1 MDSKH
6 NQATEYATQFFDFV
20 PQCFVDE
27 LNQSCQELVMDA
39 LGVIKT
45 KIAGKYDGKLDPAVM
60 EASMQKV
67 EDKYSEEFDKI
78 FEKVGKFTTENILRV
93 PAHVLLPEDEV
104 WDTERPGSISAKSA
118 NVDVELE
125 ALRNKIKTANY
136 KKTVLRES
144 LKDMEA
150 ICVKQEAKIK
160 ADDELFK
167 QYNVGDWRHIVDLME
182 QDKAS
187 LTKNLNILEKLTKSE
202 RDNEANEY
210 KYILDKQKRV
220 KIAKYCESY
229 LDNLQQEIIK
239 EEGDR

>member
-1 MDSKH
+1 M
-6 NQATEYATQFFDFV
+6 
-20 PQCFVDE
+20 
-27 LNQSCQELVMDA
+27 
-39 LGVIKT
+39 
-45 KIAGKYDGKLDPAVM
+45 
-60 EASMQKV
+60 
-67 EDKYSEEFDKI
+67 
-78 FEKVGKFTTENILRV
+78 
-93 PAHVLLPEDEV
+93 
-104 WDTERPGSISAKSA
+104 
-118 NVDVELE
+118 
-125 ALRNKIKTANY
+125 
-136 KKTVLRES
+136 
-144 LKDMEA
+144 
-150 ICVKQEAKIK
+150 KQEAKIK

>member
-1 MDSKH
+1 M
-6 NQATEYATQFFDFV
+6 
-20 PQCFVDE
+20 
-27 LNQSCQELVMDA
+27 
-39 LGVIKT
+39 
-45 KIAGKYDGKLDPAVM
+45 GKYEGKLDPAVM
-60 EASMQKV
+60 GASMQRV

-104 WDTERPGSISAKSA
+104 WDSERPGSISAKSA

-144 LKDMEA
+144 
-150 ICVKQEAKIK
+150 
-160 ADDELFK
+160 FK

-187 LTKNLNILEKLTKSE
+187 LTKNLNFLEKWTKSE